1 MTRRPKALTGLLR
14 RYDRPVRDLALR
26 LRELVLAEM
35 GPCHECLYDAGYT
48 VALWYSYTG
57 RLTDGVCLIAVYTKH
72 VNLGFT
78 RGSTLPDPH
87 RLLEGTGTW
96 MRHIKMRTPA
106 DLARPEIHE
115 YMRAAIAEADDDPD
129 EDEKRRPLRGVV
141 TTVKQASRRRGAG
154 R

>member
-48 VALWYSYTG
+48 VAAWYSYTG

-72 VNLGFT
+72 VNLGFN
-78 RGSTLPDPH
+78 RGSTLPDTH

-96 MRHIKMRTPA
+96 MRHIKMKTPA
-106 DLARPEIHE
+106 DIARPQIHD
-115 YMRAAIAEADDDPD
+115 YMRAAIADADDDPVLA
-129 EDEKRRPLRGVV
+129 ERRAPLRRVV
-141 TTVKQASRRRGAG
+141 TTVKGTSKKRPA
-154 R
+154 